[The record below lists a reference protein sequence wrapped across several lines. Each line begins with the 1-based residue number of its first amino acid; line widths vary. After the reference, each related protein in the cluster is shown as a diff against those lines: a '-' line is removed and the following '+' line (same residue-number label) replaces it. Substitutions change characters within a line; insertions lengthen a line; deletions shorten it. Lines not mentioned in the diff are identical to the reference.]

1 MNKDVVISIANLY
14 LEGLTMRQ
22 IAKKLNLSVWQ
33 VQKLLKQELKNID
46 DNKYLK
52 VINKINGKKRL
63 INKDEAIQKRVL
75 TSYQLL
81 IYHHKKVSEIA
92 SLLNVSYDIVYYDLK
107 KRLPK
112 LSTIVPDIITS
123 EMIEKVNKQLQQ
135 NYLNNLNSKK
145 VNNE

>member
-1 MNKDVVISIANLY
+1 MNKDLIINIANFY

-22 IAKKLNLSVWQ
+22 IAQKLNLSVWQ
-33 VQKLLKQELKNID
+33 IQKILKQELKNID
-46 DNKYLK
+46 ELKYQK
-52 VINKINGKKRL
+52 VIHKINGKKKL
-63 INKDEAIQKRVL
+63 LNKNEAIQKRVL
-75 TSYQLL
+75 KAYQLL

-107 KRLPK
+107 KRLPQ

-123 EMIEKVNKQLQQ
+123 EMIAKVNNQLKN